1 MPRPPPPTLCLV
13 RAGSGGLEEVCLDT
27 ADVVRDAPTI
37 LPEKIEELRTLRALP
52 CFGETDQTQIAKLFL
67 TQLFEGVVPTVPFA
81 NRYEGVV
88 DTLV

>member
-1 MPRPPPPTLCLV
+1 MVGRTWWAHFEFT
-13 RAGSGGLEEVCLDT
+13 RINIE
-27 ADVVRDAPTI
+27 PTI
-37 LPEKIEELRTLRALP
+37 LRKKFEELRTLRALP

>member
-1 MPRPPPPTLCLV
+1 MIAFDRRGRET
-13 RAGSGGLEEVCLDT
+13 RQKNGTFKS
-27 ADVVRDAPTI
+27 
-37 LPEKIEELRTLRALP
+37 IEELRTLRALP

>member
-1 MPRPPPPTLCLV
+1 MRQPI
-13 RAGSGGLEEVCLDT
+13 LEIHQKNE
-27 ADVVRDAPTI
+27 AF
-37 LPEKIEELRTLRALP
+37 KSIEELRTLRALP